1 MVNKLQLLSALSL
14 GTTFWQ
20 LNLAMDRP
28 QNERRVSDCQVW
40 LEGSTWRILSMVQ
53 TAPNTL
59 RNSIQAGFWGP
70 FTASQRVF
78 RVLGSFL
85 FLRSSDPA
93 TLLAC
98 FLDRSE
104 LQAEW
109 FGCAQN
115 ETLAPKRGEKR
126 RDLEREN
133 ALRRAS
139 LVFWQMECLHFSFFK
154 IFPALKWSVHF

>member
-70 FTASQRVF
+70 FAASQRVF
-78 RVLGSFL
+78 RVLESFL
-85 FLRSSDPA
+85 FLRSSDP
-93 TLLAC
+93 C
-98 FLDRSE
+98 NPISMF
-104 LQAEW
+104 
-109 FGCAQN
+109 FG
-115 ETLAPKRGEKR
+115 PKRVAGGVVWVRPKRDTGAEARWKR

-139 LVFWQMECLHFSFFK
+139 LVFWQMECLHFHFF
-154 IFPALKWSVHF
+154 

>member
-1 MVNKLQLLSALSL
+1 
-14 GTTFWQ
+14 
-20 LNLAMDRP
+20 
-28 QNERRVSDCQVW
+28 
-40 LEGSTWRILSMVQ
+40 MVQ

-59 RNSIQAGFWGP
+59 RNSIQVGFWGL
-70 FTASQRVF
+70 FAASQRVF

-109 FGCAQN
+109 FGCEN

-139 LVFWQMECLHFSFFK
+139 LVF
-154 IFPALKWSVHF
+154 

>member
-1 MVNKLQLLSALSL
+1 
-14 GTTFWQ
+14 
-20 LNLAMDRP
+20 
-28 QNERRVSDCQVW
+28 
-40 LEGSTWRILSMVQ
+40 MVQ

-78 RVLGSFL
+78 RVLESFL

-109 FGCAQN
+109 FGCAQD
-115 ETLAPKRGEKR
+115 ETLAPKRGEKDVILKGR
-126 RDLEREN
+126 MHYVE
-133 ALRRAS
+133 
-139 LVFWQMECLHFSFFK
+139 
-154 IFPALKWSVHF
+154 PAWCFDKWSVYIFIF